1 MSGGP
6 VVFACLGCGHDVHG
20 SAIDH
25 EYRSTVP
32 AGVTHILTARS
43 LSGER
48 LNPVTYGSPTFRYAY
63 GLPDVEA
70 RQARAA
76 KDGAEVDVTPV
87 TRRTFSEI
95 APKAQEVSTSS

>member
-25 EYRSTVP
+25 EYRTQVP

-48 LNPVTYGSPTFRYAY
+48 LNPLTYGSPTFRYAY
-63 GLPDVEA
+63 GPADVEA
-70 RQARAA
+70 RMERAA
-76 KDGAEVDVTPV
+76 KDGAEVDVKV
-87 TRRTFSEI
+87 VS
-95 APKAQEVSTSS
+95 AP